1 VTFVEALLWPVSL
14 VYGIAAR
21 VRGRFYRAGMFR
33 EERLDGVVISVG
45 NLTVGG
51 TGKTPMVLYLAERLL
66 AEGKQVAVLTRG
78 YRGFLKG
85 SGDQRASAGA
95 AHSASQ
101 GTVDEPALLR
111 NRVGSHPEQL
121 ARFRVA
127 IGADRAASGRE
138 ARAAGFD
145 WFLLDDGFQ
154 HFQLAR
160 DLDIVLIDSSNPF
173 GGGRLLPSGR
183 LREPKSGLTRA
194 DIIVITRGTHAPA
207 IEAVVRRYSSAP
219 IFYATLR
226 LDGIVRADEPG
237 AVVPENV
244 WRPRR
249 YFAYC
254 GIGNPNSFFG
264 GLREW
269 GVTVAGTARFP
280 DHHIYSSGDRERVES
295 DAKSAGADALLCTE
309 KDFFN
314 FGAAWRGALPVFYA
328 RVSIEMQ
335 NADAFWTAA
344 EEIFSER
351 RPGISL

>member
-1 VTFVEALLWPVSL
+1 MTLGETLLWPVSV
-14 VYGIAAR
+14 VYGIVVC
-21 VRGRFYRAGMFR
+21 VRGWLYRAGILR
-33 EERLDGVVISVG
+33 RERLDGVVISVG

-66 AEGKQVAVLTRG
+66 EEGKQVAVLTRG

-85 SGDQRASAGA
+85 SGDQRVSAVARDSTSG
-95 AHSASQ
+95 

-154 HFQLAR
+154 HFRLAR

-183 LREPKSGLTRA
+183 LREPKSGLSRA
-194 DIIVITRGTHAPA
+194 DIIVITRSTHAPA
-207 IEAVVRRYSSAP
+207 IEAVARRYSSSP
-219 IFYATLR
+219 IFYATMR
-226 LDGIVRADEPG
+226 MDGIVRAEEPC

-244 WRPRR
+244 WRPLRF
-249 YFAYC
+249 FAYC
-254 GIGNPNSFFG
+254 GIGNPASFFG
-264 GLREW
+264 SLREW
-269 GVTVAGTARFP
+269 GITVAGTERFP
-280 DHHIYSSGDRERVES
+280 DHHIYSSGDRARIES
-295 DAKSAGADALLCTE
+295 DAKDAGAEALLCTE

-335 NADAFWTAA
+335 NADAFWSAG
-344 EEIFSER
+344 EEILAER
-351 RPGISL
+351 RPEICL